1 MIKIQNFAGKAV
13 ATLVASVGL
22 CMTATVHAD
31 PVSTYPSRAITV
43 TTPTAAGGGTD
54 IVARVVSERLASVLG
69 QSIVVANK
77 PGAGGV
83 IGNQAM
89 LREKNDGY
97 SLFITANSNQLI
109 VPWVFKDAN
118 FDPINDFEPVA
129 GLGIVPYVLAVHP
142 DFPSKNLD
150 EFLAL
155 IKANPGKYQ
164 YASAGAGTLNHLI
177 PEMLTHAL
185 GTSMEHIPY
194 RGVAPAMADVLGGR
208 VPIVF
213 GSLSSVLENIRAGK
227 LRALGVS
234 SMERAGVLPEIPA
247 LSEKIPG
254 FRSEMWVALYAPAG
268 TPEPVITKLHKAV
281 QLALADPKTH
291 EIFKGLGMT
300 VMNEGPAELAALQ
313 EAEYLQWKETVA
325 QAGAN
330 AN

>member
-1 MIKIQNFAGKAV
+1 MIDTRKILGKAAAV
-13 ATLVASVGL
+13 AVASAGL
-22 CMTATVHAD
+22 CMAAPANAD
-31 PVSTYPSRAITV
+31 VASDYPARPITV

-54 IVARVVSERLASVLG
+54 IVARIVSEKLSSILG
-69 QSIVVANK
+69 QAIVISNK

-97 SLFITANSNQLI
+97 SLFVTANSNQLI
-109 VPWVFKDAN
+109 VPWVFKNAN
-118 FDPINDFEPVA
+118 FDPINDFAPIA
-129 GLGIVPYVLAVHP
+129 GLGVVPYVLAVHP
-142 DFPSKNLD
+142 GFPAKNLD

-155 IKANPGKYQ
+155 IKKNPGEYQ
-164 YASAGAGTLNHLI
+164 YASAGGGTLNHLI

-185 GTSMEHIPY
+185 GTRMEHIPY
-194 RGVAPAMADVLGGR
+194 RGVAPAMADVLSGR

-234 SMERAGVLPEIPA
+234 SAKRADVLPDVPA
-247 LSEKIPG
+247 IGEKVPD

-268 TPEPVITKLHKAV
+268 TPKPIIDKLHKSA
-281 QLALADPKTH
+281 QLALADPDTQKL
-291 EIFKGLGMT
+291 FQGLGMS

-313 EAEYLQWKETVA
+313 EAEYQQWKETVA
-325 QAGAN
+325 RAGASMN
-330 AN
+330 